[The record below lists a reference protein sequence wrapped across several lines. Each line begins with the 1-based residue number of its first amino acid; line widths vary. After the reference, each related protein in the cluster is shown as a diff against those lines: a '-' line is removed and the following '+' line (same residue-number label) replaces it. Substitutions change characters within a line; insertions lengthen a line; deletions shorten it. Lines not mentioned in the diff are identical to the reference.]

1 MNILVF
7 GSTGSIG
14 TQLLQQGLANGHSI
28 TAFARDITKIS
39 VTHENL
45 KTVQG
50 DVLDPASV
58 AAAIGHDT
66 ARYDSMGYDA
76 VIIVLGAGMKG
87 GVRAK
92 GTLNIIQAM
101 QQKNIKRLVCQSTL
115 GAGDSRG
122 NLNFFWKYIM
132 FGGLLKQAYA
142 DHQQQE
148 QIVRASGLDWTI
160 VRPAAFTDGRSTGKY
175 RHGFATDDKT
185 TQLKISRADVAE
197 FLLRQ
202 LSDSR
207 YLYQS
212 PGLSY

>member
-7 GSTGSIG
+7 GSTGSVG
-14 TQLLQQGLANGHSI
+14 TQLLHQGLSNGHHI
-28 TAFARDITKIS
+28 TAFARDVTKIS
-39 VTHENL
+39 ITHENL
-45 KTVQG
+45 KTFKG
-50 DVLDPASV
+50 DVLDAASV
-58 AAAIGHDT
+58 AAAMSGHD
-66 ARYDSMGYDA
+66 AAGYDA

-101 QQKNIKRLVCQSTL
+101 QQQQIKRLICQSTL
-115 GAGDSRG
+115 GAGDSRE

-160 VRPAAFTDGRSTGKY
+160 VRPGAFTDGNCTGQY
-175 RHGFATDDKT
+175 RHGFAADDKT

-202 LSDSR
+202 LSDSS

>member
-7 GSTGSIG
+7 GSTGSVG
-14 TQLLQQGLANGHSI
+14 TQLLHQGLSNGHHI
-28 TAFARDITKIS
+28 TAFARDVTKIS
-39 VTHENL
+39 ITHENL
-45 KTVQG
+45 KTFKG
-50 DVLDPASV
+50 DVLDAASV
-58 AAAIGHDT
+58 TAAMSGHD
-66 ARYDSMGYDA
+66 AAGYDA

-101 QQKNIKRLVCQSTL
+101 QQQQIKRLICQSTL
-115 GAGDSRG
+115 GAGDSRE

-160 VRPAAFTDGRSTGKY
+160 VRPGAFTDGNYTGQY

-202 LSDSR
+202 LSDSH

>member
-14 TQLLQQGLANGHSI
+14 VQLLHQGLSNGHHI
-28 TAFARDITKIS
+28 TAFARDVTKIS
-39 VTHENL
+39 ITHENL

-50 DVLDPASV
+50 DVLEAASV
-58 AAAIGHDT
+58 AAAMPGHN
-66 ARYDSMGYDA
+66 A
-76 VIIVLGAGMKG
+76 VIVVLGAGMKG
-87 GVRAK
+87 GVRAT
-92 GTLNIIQAM
+92 GTLNIINAM
-101 QQKNIKRLVCQSTL
+101 QQQQIKRLICQSTL
-115 GAGDSRG
+115 GAGDSYQ

-148 QIVRASGLDWTI
+148 QIVRASGLDWII
-160 VRPAAFTDGRSTGKY
+160 VRPGAFTDGDYTGQY

-197 FLLRQ
+197 FLLGQ

-207 YLYQS
+207 YLNQS

>member
-14 TQLLQQGLANGHSI
+14 AQLLQQGLANGHRI
-28 TAFARDITKIS
+28 TAFARDITKIT
-39 VTHENL
+39 VTHEHL

-58 AAAIGHDT
+58 AAAMGHGAIT
-66 ARYDSMGYDA
+66 YDA

-101 QQKNIKRLVCQSTL
+101 QQMKIKRLICQSTL

-160 VRPAAFTDGRSTGKY
+160 VRPGAFIDGKSTGKY

-185 TQLKISRADVAE
+185 TQLKISRADVAA
-197 FLLRQ
+197 FLLKQ

>member
-7 GSTGSIG
+7 GSTGSVG
-14 TQLLQQGLANGHSI
+14 TQLLHQGLSNGHHI
-28 TAFARDITKIS
+28 TAFARDVTKIS
-39 VTHENL
+39 ITHENL
-45 KTVQG
+45 KTFQG
-50 DVLDPASV
+50 DVLDAASV
-58 AAAIGHDT
+58 AVAMSGHD
-66 ARYDSMGYDA
+66 ALVYDA

-101 QQKNIKRLVCQSTL
+101 QQQQIKRLICQSTL
-115 GAGDSRG
+115 GAGDSRE

-160 VRPAAFTDGRSTGKY
+160 VRPGAFIDGSGTGQY

-185 TQLKISRADVAE
+185 TQLKISRVDVAE

-202 LSDSR
+202 LSDSH